1 VNKQT
6 HIEARR
12 YSREEYKKFT
22 PAEKQRHWQ
31 LMNPDVK
38 PGTDAAKRKVSA
50 VKSKNDDDSDDEK
63 SLFSDSS
70 GDDKK
75 GSSNRDNSALKRPKK

>member
-6 HIEARR
+6 HIKARC

-31 LMNPDVK
+31 LMNPDTR
-38 PGTDAAKRKVSA
+38 PGTDAAKRKVST
-50 VKSKNDDDSDDEK
+50 VKSKNDDDSDNNK

-70 GDDKK
+70 GDDKR
-75 GSSNRDNSALKRPKK
+75 GSSNRDNSALKQPKK